1 MTYYIA
7 KVAVTAV
14 LVVLIAEISKR
25 SSFIGA
31 VLASVPLTSVLA
43 MLWLY
48 VDTGDVGKVGEL
60 ASSVFWL
67 VLPSL
72 ALFIAL
78 PILLAKGVGFY
89 LSLVVSV
96 GITAV
101 CYWLMVITL
110 HHYGVEL

>member
-1 MTYYIA
+1 LTYYIA
-7 KVAVTAV
+7 KVVVTAI

-31 VLASVPLTSVLA
+31 VLASIPLTSVLA

-48 VDTGDVGKVGEL
+48 IDTGDAGKVSEL

-78 PILLAKGVGFY
+78 PILLTKGVGFY
-89 LSLVVSV
+89 LSLAVSV

-101 CYWLMVITL
+101 CYWLMVVAL
-110 HHYGVEL
+110 GHYGVEL

>member
-7 KVAVTAV
+7 KVVVTAV

-48 VDTGDVGKVGEL
+48 VDTGDAGKVSEL

-72 ALFIAL
+72 ALFVAL
-78 PILLAKGVGFY
+78 PVLLAKGVGFY
-89 LSLVVSV
+89 PSLVVSI

-101 CYWLMVITL
+101 CYWLMVVAL
-110 HHYGVEL
+110 RHYGVEL